1 MTAPTGTLQ
10 TYTVNTNREDLQNFI
25 YNISPTDCP
34 LLAHLSETEA
44 SSTKHEWSTDSLA
57 AAASNSQIEG
67 DDYAASTITP
77 PTRVFNYTQIS
88 AQAISVS
95 GTQRA
100 MDTAGMDDMLDYAL
114 VKRGKTL
121 KRDVEF
127 NLIGVNQGYF
137 AGAATKPRLLRA
149 WDSWISTNVNMNN
162 VTTTVQGATAAATT
176 AGANAGA
183 ATAGRTDAS
192 SVRDLSETYVKDVL
206 EKVFTEG
213 GDPSLMM
220 VGPYNKQVVSGFT
233 GRAQGRQAVS
243 VDTINAAA
251 EIYVSD
257 FGEIRVVASRFMRE
271 RDCHIIDPEY
281 ASVAYL
287 RRMQEQDLAKTGDSD
302 RKFITVEYTLAM
314 LNEGAHG
321 SVFDIATQS

>member
-162 VTTTVQGATAAATT
+162 VTTTVQGAPSATT

-192 SVRDLSETYVKDVL
+192 TVRDLSETYVKDVL

-233 GRAQGRQAVS
+233 GRSQARQS
-243 VDTINAAA
+243 VDQDMILASASVYA
-251 EIYVSD
+251 SD